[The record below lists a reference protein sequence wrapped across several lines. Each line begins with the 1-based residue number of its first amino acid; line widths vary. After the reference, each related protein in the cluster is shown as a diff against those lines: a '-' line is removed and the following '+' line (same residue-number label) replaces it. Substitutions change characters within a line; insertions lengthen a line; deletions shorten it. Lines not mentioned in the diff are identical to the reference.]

1 MRTILLASAALAL
14 AACGGE
20 TPAPAEPAAETPAA
34 ETPAADAGHGAMDT
48 DMQASDASDDANT
61 AETPDGYMFHTDTT
75 KVEAV
80 HLPAG
85 NWTVTPADA
94 TQVEIVS
101 AADEAMPDGSTHH
114 VVKVKPLVRDVIAKV
129 TFERREGTDAAAAPV
144 ETRTANFMIH

>member
-20 TPAPAEPAAETPAA
+20 TAPAETPAETPAA
-34 ETPAADAGHGAMDT
+34 ETPAADAGHGAMDS
-48 DMQASDASDDANT
+48 DMQASDAADDANT

-85 NWTVTPADA
+85 SWTVTPLDA

-101 AADEAMPDGSTHH
+101 AADETMGDGAVHH
-114 VVKVKPLVRDVIAKV
+114 VVKVKPLVRDVIAKI
-129 TFERREGTDAAAAPV
+129 TFDRREGTDAAAAPV
-144 ETRTANFMIH
+144 ETRTINFMIH